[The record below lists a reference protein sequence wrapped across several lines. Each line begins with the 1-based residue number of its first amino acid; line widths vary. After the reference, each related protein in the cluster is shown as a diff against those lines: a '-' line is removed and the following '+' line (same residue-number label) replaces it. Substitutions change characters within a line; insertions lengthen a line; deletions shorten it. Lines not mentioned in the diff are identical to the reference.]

1 MTERQV
7 AAGSRRTQSGV
18 SADNEVSVRG
28 RVSTAPA
35 ERELPSGTV
44 IVTLRLSIPRAP
56 TPMTAGSTQTSDWV
70 DCTAWAARPRRS
82 VRGWEVGDEVEVQ
95 GALRRRFYRA
105 GEGASTR
112 LEIEV
117 LSARRAR
124 PRPSIAPEPSTSG

>member
-1 MTERQV
+1 MTEKQV
-7 AAGSRRTQSGV
+7 TQGGRRRPSGDV
-18 SADNEVSVRG
+18 ADNQVSVRG
-28 RVSTAPA
+28 RVSTAPT

-44 IVTLRLSIPRAP
+44 ITSLRISVPRAP
-56 TPMTAGSTQTSDWV
+56 TTMTSGSTQTSDWV
-70 DCTAWAARPRRS
+70 DCTAWAARTRRS

-105 GEGASTR
+105 GEGSSTR

-124 PRPSIAPEPSTSG
+124 PREVVMPEQPP